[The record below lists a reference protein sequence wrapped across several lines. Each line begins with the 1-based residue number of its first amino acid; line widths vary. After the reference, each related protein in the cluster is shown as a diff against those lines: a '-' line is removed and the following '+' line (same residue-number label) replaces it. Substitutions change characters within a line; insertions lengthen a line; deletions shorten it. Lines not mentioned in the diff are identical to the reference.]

1 MIPTDATVAA
11 FGLFIVRS
19 SALVAAA
26 PFVSRLG
33 FATYKIAIVVTLS
46 AVMFTI
52 TGAPTVAI
60 DGALDWGLLAIRELM
75 IGLGLAMLLQIAVLA
90 ARVGGE
96 LLGLEM
102 GIQMGAQ
109 VDPVSGVSTPIVA
122 RYYEEVLLVG
132 MLTVNGHH
140 WIVRGL
146 KESFERAPIGSANI
160 ELGVTEL
167 LLQFFREMFAAGIA
181 FVAPVV
187 VLMTLVSLVVGL
199 LARTVPQ
206 INVLE
211 MSFTLR
217 VGMGIVG
224 LLLFAPGIEVL
235 VSSVMELLN
244 EYTVAFLDL
253 LEA

>member
-1 MIPTDATVAA
+1 MFPTDATVAA

-19 SALVAAA
+19 SALVAVA

-33 FATYKIAIVVTLS
+33 LASYKIALVFTLA
-46 AVMFTI
+46 AVMYFA
-52 TGAPTVAI
+52 TGAPSVEVG
-60 DGALDWGLLAIRELM
+60 GALDWGLLAVRELM
-75 IGLGLAMLLQIAVLA
+75 VGLGLGMLLQIAMLA

-96 LLGLEM
+96 LLGVEM

-109 VDPVSGVSTPIVA
+109 VDPVSGVSTPLIA

-132 MLTVNGHH
+132 LMTVNGHH
-140 WIVRGL
+140 WMVRGL
-146 KESFERAPIGSANI
+146 KESFERAPIGSTYLDMEI
-160 ELGVTEL
+160 SEL
-167 LLQFFREMFAAGIA
+167 LLQFFREMFSAGIA

-187 VLMTLVSLVVGL
+187 VLMSLVSLVVGL

-217 VGMGIVG
+217 VGIGVVG

-235 VSSVMELLN
+235 VSNVMEVLN
-244 EYTVAFLDL
+244 EYTVAFLDI
-253 LEA
+253 LEP

>member
-1 MIPTDATVAA
+1 MFPDDATVAA
-11 FGLFIVRS
+11 FGLFLVRS
-19 SALVAAA
+19 SALVVAA
-26 PFVSRLG
+26 PFVSRIG
-33 FATYKIAIVVTLS
+33 FATYKVAIVVTLA
-46 AVMFTI
+46 AVMFSI
-52 TGAPTVAI
+52 AGMPSIEVS
-60 DGALDWGLLAIRELM
+60 GALDWGLHAIREML
-75 IGLGLAMLLQIAVLA
+75 IGLGLALLLQIALLA

-96 LLGLEM
+96 LLGIEM
-102 GIQMGAQ
+102 GIQMGEQ
-109 VDPVSGVSTPIVA
+109 VDPVSGVSTPIIA

-146 KESFERAPIGSANI
+146 AESYERAPIGGTNLD
-160 ELGVTEL
+160 LGVTEL
-167 LLQFFREMFAAGIA
+167 LLQFFREMFSAGIA

-217 VGMGIVG
+217 VGMGLVG

-235 VSSVMELLN
+235 VGTVMDVLN
-244 EYTVAFLDL
+244 EYTIAFLDL
-253 LEA
+253 LEG